1 MSYLKRHLC
10 RRLIHNIG
18 WWDIVW
24 CSYPEATFR
33 KTFRVSQETFMYILS
48 FIRNDLHVGFPRKLI
63 KTIIALDV
71 AIFWESQ
78 QNFAV
83 IFLRFVNTD

>member
-1 MSYLKRHLC
+1 
-10 RRLIHNIG
+10 
-18 WWDIVW
+18 
-24 CSYPEATFR
+24 
-33 KTFRVSQETFMYILS
+33 MYILS